1 MIAMRWLFLLVL
13 LSIPTQANAQDC
25 LQMELETR
33 DKVRAILLEALD
45 EALKDH
51 IKHLFL
57 VWRSGDASAGQGRA
71 RQGTREGVKAYVRA
85 RETILRMEWAC
96 PLKP

>member
-1 MIAMRWLFLLVL
+1 MRGWLLLLAL
-13 LSIPTQANAQDC
+13 LATSAQASAAQEC

-33 DKVRAILLEALD
+33 DKVRAILLDAID

-57 VWRSGDASAGQGRA
+57 VWRSGNGSLGHGRA
-71 RQGTREGVKAYVRA
+71 SQGTRDGVRAYVRA
-85 RETILRMEWAC
+85 RESILKMQWAC
-96 PLKP
+96 PLP